1 MGGVGVGVGVGVRD
15 INKCG
20 IFLLKSLIVKIH
32 NHICHVPWLL
42 CIQSV

>member
-1 MGGVGVGVGVGVRD
+1 MGVGVGVRD
-15 INKCG
+15 INKYG

-32 NHICHVPWLL
+32 NRICHVPRLP